1 MTTLRRGDLWQ
12 RVVRLGCP
20 VCFTGDDPVLRES
33 LSAGIGVLVGVTL
46 VVLASFACFFIVLA
60 RRAKAAAADA
70 ERDPAAA
77 PVRPGRFEHVSG
89 EVN

>member
-33 LSAGIGVLVGVTL
+33 LSAGIGVLV
-46 VVLASFACFFIVLA
+46 
-60 RRAKAAAADA
+60 AAADA